1 MVVSVIEWLS
11 NQSVSM
17 LQIRNIITWYIF
29 FSFIVYGLFQ
39 MQVLIIHKNIN
50 QSVTSYL
57 YSPEILRSWP
67 HPQILTT
74 WLPLNMAAWLDFR
87 RICRNIYH
95 LVIGRSSQMLLKLCW
110 NLDCKYVIW
119 VASTIIRHAQQDY
132 NIHCK

>member
-1 MVVSVIEWLS
+1 MT
-11 NQSVSM
+11 
-17 LQIRNIITWYIF
+17 LQPICFNVTNKKYYYMAYIF
-29 FSFIVYGLFQ
+29 FSFTVQ

-67 HPQILTT
+67 RPQILTT
-74 WLPLNMAAWLDFR
+74 WLPQNMAAWLSFW
-87 RICRNIYH
+87 RICRNIYY
-95 LVIGRSSQMLLKLCW
+95 LAIGRSSQMLLQLCW

-132 NIHCK
+132 NIHCT